1 MNLLIRWMKQ
11 GARAAVRAV
20 LRPVLRFVF
29 RVTVNKPEGFEF
41 GGRQL
46 IVANH
51 ESYLDGLM
59 IGLFLPIDPVFVV
72 HTGVMQNRAFRLLL
86 SLVDTVA
93 VDPLRPIGMKTVLR
107 ALQQN
112 RPVVIFPEGRI
123 SDTGGLMK
131 VYDGPAML
139 AARSAA
145 TVVPVRLDGLKR
157 SYFSRM
163 SALQPKSWRPA
174 VSLTVLPASPFP
186 LPEAASARIRRQ
198 RAGEA
203 MRALMQH
210 ALFAARPAQSLWTAY
225 VAAMA
230 TFGRRRGV
238 LEDVK
243 TDALSYGRLATMA
256 LAFGRW
262 AARDTAQ
269 GEAVGVLLPNLG
281 VTAAMLLGLS
291 AAGRV
296 PAMLNYTAGADG
308 LRAAAQACPLRVVIT
323 ARAFAE
329 KANLTAVLNDWPG
342 VTIRYLEDMRREFS
356 LADRWWV
363 FTVRRSPLTAF
374 AAPVDPA
381 SAAVILFTSGS
392 EGKPKGVVLSHRALL
407 ANIAQIQSV
416 FDLTPVDK
424 VLNVLPVFHAFGLTG
439 GLLLPLLTGARV
451 FLHISPLQY
460 KLVPEIAYDRNC
472 TLLFGTNSFLANY
485 GKFAHP
491 YDFHKLR
498 YVIAGA
504 EKLSESVRA
513 LWFEKFGLRILEGY
527 GVTETA
533 PVLAVNTPMAY
544 RSGTVGQFLPGIEHQ
559 LLPVPGIEDAG
570 LLCVRG
576 PNVMSGYLRSD
587 APGVLEAP
595 TVPELGAGWYNTGDI
610 VSLDEEGFVTIRG
623 RLKRFAK
630 IAGEMVSL
638 ETVEAMAR
646 AAAPYASHAATNL
659 PDSQRGEQL
668 VLLTTEAGLT
678 RSALLE
684 AARRLGLSELAVP
697 RQILPVEAIPLLG
710 TGKVDYPGVRARA
723 AQYFGLVSS

>member
-1 MNLLIRWMKQ
+1 MNRLTSAIKRS
-11 GARAAVRAV
+11 ARAAVRAV
-20 LRPVLRFVF
+20 LRPVLRFIF
-29 RVTVNKPEGFEF
+29 RVTVRSPDGFEF

-139 AARSAA
+139 AARSGAA
-145 TVVPVRLDGLKR
+145 VIPVRLDGLKR

-163 SALQPKSWRPA
+163 SVVQPKSWRPT
-174 VSLTVLPASPFP
+174 VSLTVLPPSVFP
-186 LPEAASARIRRQ
+186 TPDAPTARLRRQ
-198 RAGEA
+198 RASEA

-210 ALFAARPAQSLWTAY
+210 MLFAARPAQSLWAAY
-225 VAAMA
+225 LSAVA
-230 TFGRRRGV
+230 TFGRRRGM

-243 TDALSYGRLATMA
+243 TESISYGRLTTMA
-256 LAFGRW
+256 LALGRW
-262 AARDTAQ
+262 GARDTRE

-281 VTAAMLLGLS
+281 ATAALLLGLS

-308 LRAAAQACPLRVVIT
+308 LRSAAQACPLRIIISS
-323 ARAFAE
+323 RAFAD
-329 KANLTAVLNDWPG
+329 KANLTQILQDWPG
-342 VTIRYLEDMRREFS
+342 VQIRYLEDMRQEFS
-356 LADRWWV
+356 LMDRWWV
-363 FTVRRSPLTAF
+363 VKARRAPLTALTAP
-374 AAPVDPA
+374 AAAD

-392 EGKPKGVVLSHRALL
+392 EGRPKGVVLSHRALL

-424 VLNVLPVFHAFGLTG
+424 VLNVLPIFHAFGLTG

-504 EKLSESVRA
+504 EKLSETVRS

-559 LLPVPGIEDAG
+559 LLPVPGIEEGG

-576 PNVMSGYLRSD
+576 ANVMSGYLRAES
-587 APGVLEAP
+587 PGVLEP
-595 TVPELGAGWYNTGDI
+595 PSVPELGAGWYNTGDI
-610 VSLDEEGFVTIRG
+610 VSLDAEGFVTIRG
-623 RLKRFAK
+623 RFKRFAK

-638 ETVEAMAR
+638 ETVETMAR
-646 AAAPYASHAATNL
+646 AAAPYATHAATSL
-659 PDSQRGEQL
+659 PDPQRGEQL
-668 VLLTTEAGLT
+668 VLLTTEINLT
-678 RSALLE
+678 RTILLE
-684 AARRLGLSELAVP
+684 AARRLGMSELAVP
-697 RQILPVEAIPLLG
+697 RQIYAVDMIPLLG
-710 TGKVDYPGVRARA
+710 TGKVDYPGVRAQA
-723 AQYFGLVSS
+723 ARLSGHTE

>member
-1 MNLLIRWMKQ
+1 MTGFFRWIKSS
-11 GARAAVRAV
+11 ARTAVRAM
-20 LRPVLRFVF
+20 LRPVFRFIF
-29 RVTVNKPEGFEF
+29 RVTLHQPAGFQW

-46 IVANH
+46 LVANH
-51 ESYLDGLM
+51 ESYLDGLL

-72 HTGVMQNRAFRLLL
+72 HTGVMQNRAFRLML

-107 ALQQN
+107 ALQNN

-145 TVVPVRLDGLKR
+145 EVVPVRLDGLKR

-163 SALQPKSWRPA
+163 SAVQPKFWRPS
-174 VSLTVLPASPFP
+174 VSLTVLPPTTFA
-186 LPEAASARIRRQ
+186 LPEAPTARLRRQ
-198 RAGEA
+198 RASEA
-203 MRALMQH
+203 LRALMQH
-210 ALFAARPAQSLWTAY
+210 MLFAARPAQSLWSAY
-225 VAAMA
+225 LAAEA
-230 TFGRRRGV
+230 TFGRRRPMI
-238 LEDVK
+238 EDIKAEVIR
-243 TDALSYGRLATMA
+243 YGRLTTMA

-262 AARDTAQ
+262 GARGTAA
-269 GEAVGVLLPNLG
+269 GEAVGVLLPNLA
-281 VTAAMLLGLS
+281 VTAGVLLGLS

-308 LRAAAQACPLRVVIT
+308 LRTAARACPLRVVIT
-323 ARAFAE
+323 SRVFAE
-329 KANLTAVLNDWPG
+329 KANLTALLNDWPG
-342 VTIRYLEDMRREFS
+342 VEVRYLEDMRRTFG

-363 FTVRRSPLTAF
+363 LQARRSPLTALS
-374 AAPVDPA
+374 PVADPD

-392 EGKPKGVVLSHRALL
+392 EGRPKGVVLSHRAIL

-416 FDLTPVDK
+416 FDLTPADK

-439 GLLLPLLTGARV
+439 GLLLPLLAGTRV

-504 EKLSESVRA
+504 EKLSESVRS
-513 LWFEKFGLRILEGY
+513 LWFEKFGLRIFEGY

-544 RSGTVGQFLPGIEHQ
+544 RSGTVGQFLPGIEHR
-559 LLPVPGIEDAG
+559 LLPVPGIEEGG

-576 PNVMSGYLRSD
+576 PNVMSGYLRDEAPGRLD
-587 APGVLEAP
+587 APS
-595 TVPELGAGWYNTGDI
+595 VPELGAGWYNTGDI
-610 VSLDEEGFVTIRG
+610 VSLDAEGFVTIRG

-646 AAAPYASHAATNL
+646 AAAPYATHAATSL
-659 PDSQRGEQL
+659 PEAQRGEQL
-668 VLLTTEAGLT
+668 VLLTTEPSLN
-678 RSALLE
+678 RSMLLE
-684 AARRLGLSELAVP
+684 AARRLGFSELAVP
-697 RQILPVEAIPLLG
+697 RQIIVVDTIPLLG
-710 TGKVDYPGVRARA
+710 TGKVDYPGVRTEAARRLG
-723 AQYFGLVSS
+723 QMD